1 MATGN
6 WLDMRISLTVLHYSV
21 SNLRNLVY
29 SPCRRYIAF
38 DYSANG
44 NVGLGNAQD
53 GRKNTEGQQRE
64 VNAELDRDA
73 QEA

>member
-6 WLDMRISLTVLHYSV
+6 WLDMRISLTVLHHSV

-44 NVGLGNAQD
+44 HVGLGNAQD
-53 GRKNTEGQQRE
+53 GRKNTKGQQRK

-73 QEA
+73 